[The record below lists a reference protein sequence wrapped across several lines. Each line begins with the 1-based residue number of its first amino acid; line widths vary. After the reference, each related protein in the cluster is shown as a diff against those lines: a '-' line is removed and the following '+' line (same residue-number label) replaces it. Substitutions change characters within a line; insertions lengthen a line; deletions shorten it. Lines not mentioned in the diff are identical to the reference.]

1 LIKGLNIIISLLLV
15 SFSVNYLDIEKYGIW
30 VTISSIIGWVSFFD
44 IGLGNGLRNKFAE
57 AVALGKPK
65 LARTYV
71 STAYSI
77 LSLIVIFAMILFY
90 SINPHLNWSL
100 ILNVVSNYQGIE
112 NELEILLLIVFT
124 CFCIRLVGQLISIIL
139 IANQEPAKASLFN
152 LSANI
157 LSLILI
163 LLLLRKE
170 TESLIYLG
178 TIICSSPIII
188 FIASSIWLFKGKY
201 KEYAP
206 SFKFIDYKKA
216 KEILNVGFKFFIIQ
230 IAVILLYQTNYLII
244 AHVLNPAMVTQY
256 NIAFRYLS
264 VPLMLFSIFISPF
277 WSAYTDA
284 WVKKDLRWINSAMKK
299 HVVLWLF
306 SLVIVILM
314 VYCSSWIYRLWIG
327 EIVVVSINVTILV
340 GISMLINMWN
350 SIFSSFLNG
359 VGKIKMQIIISITS
373 AIINIPLAIILGA
386 LIGIEGILIA
396 NITVLIFSSI
406 LYPIQFKKLI
416 QNKAQ
421 GLWNK

>member
-1 LIKGLNIIISLLLV
+1 
-15 SFSVNYLDIEKYGIW
+15 
-30 VTISSIIGWVSFFD
+30 
-44 IGLGNGLRNKFAE
+44 
-57 AVALGKPK
+57 
-65 LARTYV
+65 
-71 STAYSI
+71 
-77 LSLIVIFAMILFY
+77 
-90 SINPHLNWSL
+90 
-100 ILNVVSNYQGIE
+100 
-112 NELEILLLIVFT
+112 
-124 CFCIRLVGQLISIIL
+124 
-139 IANQEPAKASLFN
+139 
-152 LSANI
+152 
-157 LSLILI
+157 
-163 LLLLRKE
+163 
-170 TESLIYLG
+170 
-178 TIICSSPIII
+178 
-188 FIASSIWLFKGKY
+188 
-201 KEYAP
+201 
-206 SFKFIDYKKA
+206 
-216 KEILNVGFKFFIIQ
+216 
-230 IAVILLYQTNYLII
+230 
-244 AHVLNPAMVTQY
+244 
-256 NIAFRYLS
+256 
-264 VPLMLFSIFISPF
+264 MLFSIFISPF